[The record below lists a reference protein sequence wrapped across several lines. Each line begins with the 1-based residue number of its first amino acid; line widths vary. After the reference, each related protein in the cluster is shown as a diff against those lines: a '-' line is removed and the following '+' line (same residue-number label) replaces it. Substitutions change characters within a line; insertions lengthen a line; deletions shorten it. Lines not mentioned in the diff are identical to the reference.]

1 MFTHLLPLAD
11 SELLH
16 SLSDEELCF
25 EKCLQFKLG
34 FCKTKEWLIGQVPN
48 TQTKQ
53 KMLGWKEKG
62 KRRREGKHG
71 GATGSH
77 LLFFLSMTYK
87 TQNLRPIVPLL
98 QVTSDRVFTSPSSI
112 NSREES
118 IGKYFGKDFENGKEY
133 HERDVLLFILHG
145 W

>member
-1 MFTHLLPLAD
+1 MDKFQTP
-11 SELLH
+11 
-16 SLSDEELCF
+16 
-25 EKCLQFKLG
+25 KLN
-34 FCKTKEWLIGQVPN
+34 K
-48 TQTKQ
+48 

-62 KRRREGKHG
+62 KKRREGKHG

-112 NSREES
+112 NSQEES